1 MNLDGLAS
9 TGAAQRSLARLLKTA
24 YADEQRAAV
33 AIEQAMRAANLDALP
48 EDSVELLTVVK
59 QFLVPLMTPEV
70 GPRLVAALID
80 DLEAEIEHERALGD
94 PFSSSRIAV
103 STKMPPPGEEPVE
116 SEVRMPTARAPS
128 IDELAKPE
136 DLVPTPSPPY
146 VSRMD
151 AETSEYEVPAALR
164 DAPPPPSLDAPLDA
178 PLDPAFDP
186 PLQPTTRRRRAHVV
200 RPAVAVVDGDR
211 FGRSSLAR
219 ALVQAQCD
227 VTVLDGVGDLVKFLE
242 GSDPLDVLVTDVD
255 CDEIEAVLQSMQRLR
270 PEVPVLA
277 WTKSARAVAE
287 HVLMTASVETYDVVA
302 RTARTSD
309 VIELVRRL
317 AGAD

>member
-24 YADEQRAAV
+24 YADDQRAADC
-33 AIEQAMRAANLDALP
+33 IERALQGAGTDALP
-48 EDSVELLTVVK
+48 EDSVALLAFVR
-59 QFLVPLMTPEV
+59 QHLVPLMTPEV

-80 DLEAEIEHERALGD
+80 DLEAEIEHERALQD

-103 STKMPPPGEEPVE
+103 STKMPPPGVSSSPD

-128 IDELAKPE
+128 IDELAKPR
-136 DLVPTPSPPY
+136 DLLPTPTPPY
-146 VSRMD
+146 VSRLD

-164 DAPPPPSLDAPLDA
+164 DAPPPPEPSSVS
-178 PLDPAFDP
+178 P
-186 PLQPTTRRRRAHVV
+186 PITRRARREHVV
-200 RPAVAVVDGDR
+200 RPAVALVDGDR

-227 VTVLDGVGDLVKFLE
+227 VTVLDCVADLVKILE
-242 GSDPLDVLVTDVD
+242 GTDPLDVLVTDVD
-255 CDEIEAVLQSMQRLR
+255 DNEIDGVLEAMGRFR
-270 PEVPVLA
+270 PEVPVLV

-302 RTARTSD
+302 RNARTAD
-309 VIELVRRL
+309 VIEIVRKL
-317 AGAD
+317 AGAA